1 MAHRSSAA
9 VERDISIVDIRST
22 IPAVTAPAHDAQLLA
37 RVVDGDH
44 DAFNEIMRAH
54 EGRVFSVC
62 LRILGDREKALDATQ
77 ETFLTAFRKAHQFK
91 GNAAVG
97 TWIYRIAVNTCYDQ
111 LRKQKRRPSEP
122 MPEHLDPADQRAQEA
137 VEAAA
142 VRPELR
148 KALDALPPEFRAAV
162 VLSDVEGMS
171 LPDAAE
177 TLGVPVGTVKSR
189 VFRGRRLLA
198 KHLGNQI
205 AS

>member
-1 MAHRSSAA
+1 MT
-9 VERDISIVDIRST
+9 V
-22 IPAVTAPAHDAQLLA
+22 PADDALLLV

-44 DAFNEIMRAH
+44 DAFNEIMVAH

-77 ETFLTAFRKAHQFK
+77 ETFLTTFRKAHQFK
-91 GNAAVG
+91 GNSAVG
-97 TWIYRIAVNTCYDQ
+97 TWIYRIAVNTCYDL

-122 MPEHLDPADQRAQEA
+122 MPEHLDPADQGAQEA
-137 VEAAA
+137 VEAAGI
-142 VRPELR
+142 RPELR
-148 KALDALPPEFRAAV
+148 EALDALPPEFRAAV
-162 VLSDVEGMS
+162 VLSDIEGMS
-171 LPDAAE
+171 MPDAAE

-198 KHLGNQI
+198 KHLGNQT